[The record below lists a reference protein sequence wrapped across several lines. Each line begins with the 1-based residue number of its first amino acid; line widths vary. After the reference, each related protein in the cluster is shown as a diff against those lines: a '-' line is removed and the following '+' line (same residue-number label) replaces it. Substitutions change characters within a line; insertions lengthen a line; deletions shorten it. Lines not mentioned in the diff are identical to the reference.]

1 MLSSIESLLA
11 AVQGKELQNRRASLA
26 ILIFAVI
33 ASLVTIGILHRWY
46 PWWCA
51 FSALVLLGAFA
62 LYLIRAGVRRWAV
75 SPEEVAILVD
85 AALPTKE
92 RCSALL
98 SLRSSLDPI
107 DTARSLFISQQLS
120 EILAEGPH
128 PAQIAPF
135 KLSGSERCALITA
148 LLLTLSAILLFVF
161 RPQPKLL
168 ALAAKIESILA
179 ADPTIPKPLRAQ
191 ALALAEAIK
200 DTPLGSSQINIELNG
215 ARKELE
221 QALAESE
228 RGKSLG
234 ERTVQ
239 GSKEAREYPR
249 EPKQKQA
256 TPIPVPPTPGP
267 HEQKKQE
274 PQEEKQQGKEQQKQ
288 GAQEQKEKEQG
299 EKEQKNKEQGE
310 KEQGK
315 EEQSAKEQSG
325 SGQGSEKEE
334 SGDNSSQQGSEKQEQ
349 AGEEKQQGG
358 SKQGDSADKDPSAK
372 EQGGQQGDGD
382 GQGSGKGAGEGEG
395 KGNGGEGKGVGSG
408 DGKGQGSGESSD
420 SDSSSA
426 NSGSAEASSGT
437 TGKQDQGKQGSAGQ
451 EGAQGGSSASGSQ
464 SSSLQQLEA
473 ALNEVEQGV
482 KQQGQGQEGTGA
494 EKGPQPQPQPQSQSQ
509 PGSQAGAQGADSKG
523 AGKGAA
529 KEPSKSDPENSEN
542 SNSDSKQAKEG
553 SDSGSSDKAKQ
564 KPSEKTENEE
574 QGEQDSNGE
583 RSALP
588 DRDAPAQTG
597 GLSDGAGSA
606 GLGSNQ
612 GFKEAPIGSLKEVI
626 DERFTDESSNLEK
639 NLEPAQ
645 AKTTIEDLPLTKPKG
660 SLQRG
665 EQPIPLEYSD
675 ILKGPSPS

>member
-1 MLSSIESLLA
+1 MSSSIESLLA
-11 AVQGKELQNRRASLA
+11 AVQGKELQNRRISTA
-26 ILIFAVI
+26 ILIFTVI
-33 ASLVTIGILHRWY
+33 ASLVTIGILHSWY

-51 FSALVLLGAFA
+51 FSALLLLGTFA
-62 LYLIRAGVRRWAV
+62 LYLIRAGVRPCTV

-179 ADPTIPKPLRAQ
+179 ADPTIPEPLRAQ

-200 DTPLGSSQINIELNG
+200 DTPLGSSQINMELNG

-239 GSKEAREYPR
+239 GSKETREYPQ
-249 EPKQKQA
+249 EPKQKQKQKQKQA

-274 PQEEKQQGKEQQKQ
+274 PQEEKQQGKEQQKP
-288 GAQEQKEKEQG
+288 GAQEQKEE
-299 EKEQKNKEQGE
+299 EQKK

-315 EEQSAKEQSG
+315 EEQSANEQSG
-325 SGQGSEKEE
+325 SGQGAEKEE
-334 SGDNSSQQGSEKQEQ
+334 SGDNPSQQGSEQQEK
-349 AGEEKQQGG
+349 AGEQKQQGG
-358 SKQGDSADKDPSAK
+358 SDQGESAADKDPSAK

-395 KGNGGEGKGVGSG
+395 KGKGGEGKGVGSG

-426 NSGSAEASSGT
+426 NTGSAEASSGT

-451 EGAQGGSSASGSQ
+451 EGAQSGSSASGSQ

-494 EKGPQPQPQPQSQSQ
+494 EKGPQSKPPSPSQS
-509 PGSQAGAQGADSKG
+509 GLQAGAQGTGSKG
-523 AGKGAA
+523 AGKGEA
-529 KEPSKSDPENSEN
+529 KEPSKSDPEKSEN

-553 SDSGSSDKAKQ
+553 SDSESSDKAKQ

-583 RSALP
+583 RSAPP

-612 GFKEAPIGSLKEVI
+612 GFKEAPIGSLKEAI

-645 AKTTIEDLPLTKPKG
+645 AKTTIEDLPLAKPKG

-675 ILKGPSPS
+675 ILKGP

>member
-1 MLSSIESLLA
+1 MSSSIESLLA

-26 ILIFAVI
+26 ILIFTVI
-33 ASLVTIGILHRWY
+33 ASLVTIGILHSWY

-51 FSALVLLGAFA
+51 FSALVLLGTFA
-62 LYLIRAGVRRWAV
+62 LYLIRAGVRPWAV

-92 RCSALL
+92 RFSALL

-120 EILAEGPH
+120 EILAEGTH

-161 RPQPKLL
+161 RPQPKLQ

-179 ADPTIPKPLRAQ
+179 ADPTIPEPLRAQ

-200 DTPLGSSQINIELNG
+200 DTPLGSSQINMELNG

-239 GSKEAREYPR
+239 GSKEAREYPQ
-249 EPKQKQA
+249 EPTQKQKQA

-274 PQEEKQQGKEQQKQ
+274 PQEEKQQGKEQQKP
-288 GAQEQKEKEQG
+288 GAQEQKEE
-299 EKEQKNKEQGE
+299 EQKK

-325 SGQGSEKEE
+325 SGQGAEKEE
-334 SGDNSSQQGSEKQEQ
+334 SGDNPSQQGSEQQEQ
-349 AGEEKQQGG
+349 AGEQKQQGG
-358 SKQGDSADKDPSAK
+358 SDQGESAADKDPSAK

-395 KGNGGEGKGVGSG
+395 KGKGGEGKGVGSG

-426 NSGSAEASSGT
+426 NSGSAEASGA
-437 TGKQDQGKQGSAGQ
+437 TGKQGQEKQDREKQGSAGQ
-451 EGAQGGSSASGSQ
+451 QGTQGGSSPSGSQ
-464 SSSLQQLEA
+464 ASSLQQLEA

-494 EKGPQPQPQPQSQSQ
+494 EKGPQSKPPSQSQS
-509 PGSQAGAQGADSKG
+509 GSQAGAQGTGSKG

-529 KEPSKSDPENSEN
+529 KEPSKSDPEKSEN

-612 GFKEAPIGSLKEVI
+612 VFKEAPIGSLKEAI

-645 AKTTIEDLPLTKPKG
+645 AKTTIEDLPLAKPKG

-675 ILKGPSPS
+675 ILKGPSPY

>member
-1 MLSSIESLLA
+1 MSSSIESLLA
-11 AVQGKELQNRRASLA
+11 AVQGKELQNRRISTA
-26 ILIFAVI
+26 ILIFTVI
-33 ASLVTIGILHRWY
+33 ASLVTIGILHSWY

-62 LYLIRAGVRRWAV
+62 LYLIRAGVRPCTV

-92 RCSALL
+92 RFSALL

-107 DTARSLFISQQLS
+107 DTARSVFISQQLS

-148 LLLTLSAILLFVF
+148 LLLTLSAILLFIF

-179 ADPTIPKPLRAQ
+179 ADPTVPEPLRAH

-200 DTPLGSSQINIELNG
+200 DTPLGSSQINMELNG

-228 RGKSLG
+228 RGKSLD

-239 GSKEAREYPR
+239 GSKEAREYPQ

-256 TPIPVPPTPGP
+256 TPIPLPPTPGP

-274 PQEEKQQGKEQQKQ
+274 PQEEKQQGKDQQKQ
-288 GAQEQKEKEQG
+288 GAQEHKEKEQK
-299 EKEQKNKEQGE
+299 EEEQKKKG
-310 KEQGK
+310 QGK

-325 SGQGSEKEE
+325 SGQGAEKEE
-334 SGDNSSQQGSEKQEQ
+334 SGDNPSQQGSEQQEQ
-349 AGEEKQQGG
+349 AGEQKQQGG
-358 SKQGDSADKDPSAK
+358 SEQGESAADKDPSAK

-395 KGNGGEGKGVGSG
+395 KGKGGEGKGVGSG

-451 EGAQGGSSASGSQ
+451 QGAQGGSSPSGSL

-482 KQQGQGQEGTGA
+482 KQQGQGQGQEGTGA
-494 EKGPQPQPQPQSQSQ
+494 EKGPQSKPQSQSQ
-509 PGSQAGAQGADSKG
+509 SQSGSQAGAQGAGSKG

-529 KEPSKSDPENSEN
+529 KEPSKSDPEKSEN

-553 SDSGSSDKAKQ
+553 SDSESSDKAKQ

-612 GFKEAPIGSLKEVI
+612 GFKEAPIGSLKEAI

-645 AKTTIEDLPLTKPKG
+645 AKTTIEDLPLAKPKG

-675 ILKGPSPS
+675 ILKGP

>member
-1 MLSSIESLLA
+1 MSSSIESLLA

-26 ILIFAVI
+26 ILIFTVI
-33 ASLVTIGILHRWY
+33 ASLVTIGILHSWY

-62 LYLIRAGVRRWAV
+62 LYLIRAGVRPWAV
-75 SPEEVAILVD
+75 SPEEAAILVD

-92 RCSALL
+92 RFSALL

-120 EILAEGPH
+120 EILAEGTH

-168 ALAAKIESILA
+168 ALAVKIESILA
-179 ADPTIPKPLRAQ
+179 ADPTIPEPLRAQ

-200 DTPLGSSQINIELNG
+200 DTPLGSSQINMELNG

-239 GSKEAREYPR
+239 GSKEAREYPQ
-249 EPKQKQA
+249 EPKQKQAQA

-274 PQEEKQQGKEQQKQ
+274 PQEEKQQGKEQQKP
-288 GAQEQKEKEQG
+288 GAQEQKEE
-299 EKEQKNKEQGE
+299 EQKK

-325 SGQGSEKEE
+325 SGQGAEKEE
-334 SGDNSSQQGSEKQEQ
+334 SGDNPSQQGSEQQEQ
-349 AGEEKQQGG
+349 AGEQKQQGG
-358 SKQGDSADKDPSAK
+358 SDQGESAADKDPSAK

-395 KGNGGEGKGVGSG
+395 KGKGGEGKGVGSG

-426 NSGSAEASSGT
+426 NSGSAEASGA
-437 TGKQDQGKQGSAGQ
+437 TGKQGQEKQDREKQGSAGQ
-451 EGAQGGSSASGSQ
+451 QGTQGGSSPSGSQ
-464 SSSLQQLEA
+464 ASSLQQLEA

-494 EKGPQPQPQPQSQSQ
+494 EKGPQSKPPSQSQS
-509 PGSQAGAQGADSKG
+509 GSQAGAQGTGSKG

-529 KEPSKSDPENSEN
+529 KEPSKSDPEKSEN

-612 GFKEAPIGSLKEVI
+612 GFKEAPIGSLKEAI

-645 AKTTIEDLPLTKPKG
+645 AKTTIEDLPLAKPKG

-675 ILKGPSPS
+675 ILKGPSPY

>member
-1 MLSSIESLLA
+1 MSSSIESLLA

-26 ILIFAVI
+26 ILIFTVI
-33 ASLVTIGILHRWY
+33 ASLVTIGILHSWY

-62 LYLIRAGVRRWAV
+62 LYLIRAGVRPWAV
-75 SPEEVAILVD
+75 SPEEAAILVD

-92 RCSALL
+92 RFSALL

-120 EILAEGPH
+120 EILAEGTH

-161 RPQPKLL
+161 RPQPKLQ

-179 ADPTIPKPLRAQ
+179 ADPTIPEPLRAQ

-200 DTPLGSSQINIELNG
+200 DTPLGSSQINMELNG

-239 GSKEAREYPR
+239 GSKEAREYPQ
-249 EPKQKQA
+249 EPKQKQAQA

-274 PQEEKQQGKEQQKQ
+274 PQEEKQQGKEQQKP
-288 GAQEQKEKEQG
+288 GAQEQKEE
-299 EKEQKNKEQGE
+299 EQKK

-315 EEQSAKEQSG
+315 EEQSANEQSG
-325 SGQGSEKEE
+325 SGQGAEKEE
-334 SGDNSSQQGSEKQEQ
+334 SGDNPSQQGSEQQEQ
-349 AGEEKQQGG
+349 AGEQKQQGG
-358 SKQGDSADKDPSAK
+358 SDQGESAADKDPSAK

-395 KGNGGEGKGVGSG
+395 KGKGGEGKGVGSG

-426 NSGSAEASSGT
+426 NSGSAEASGA

-494 EKGPQPQPQPQSQSQ
+494 EKGPQSKPPSQSQS
-509 PGSQAGAQGADSKG
+509 GSQAGAQGTGSKG

-529 KEPSKSDPENSEN
+529 KEPSKSDPEKSEN

-612 GFKEAPIGSLKEVI
+612 GFKEAPIGSLKEAI

-645 AKTTIEDLPLTKPKG
+645 AKTTIEDLPLAKPKG

-675 ILKGPSPS
+675 ILKGPSPY

>member
-1 MLSSIESLLA
+1 MSSSIESLLA

-26 ILIFAVI
+26 ILIFTII
-33 ASLVTIGILHRWY
+33 ASLVTIGILHSWY

-62 LYLIRAGVRRWAV
+62 LYLIRAGVRPWAV
-75 SPEEVAILVD
+75 SPEEAAILVD

-92 RCSALL
+92 RFSALL

-107 DTARSLFISQQLS
+107 DTARSVFISQQLS

-179 ADPTIPKPLRAQ
+179 ADPTIPEPLRAQ

-200 DTPLGSSQINIELNG
+200 DTPLGSSQINMELNG

-239 GSKEAREYPR
+239 GSKGTREYPQ
-249 EPKQKQA
+249 EPKQKQAQA

-274 PQEEKQQGKEQQKQ
+274 PQEEKQQGKEQQKP
-288 GAQEQKEKEQG
+288 GAQEQKEKEQK
-299 EKEQKNKEQGE
+299 EEEQKK

-325 SGQGSEKEE
+325 SGQGAEKEE
-334 SGDNSSQQGSEKQEQ
+334 SGDNPSQQGSEQQEQ
-349 AGEEKQQGG
+349 AGEQKQQGG
-358 SKQGDSADKDPSAK
+358 SDQGESAADKDPSAK

-395 KGNGGEGKGVGSG
+395 KGKGGEGKGVGSG

-426 NSGSAEASSGT
+426 NTGSAKASSGT
-437 TGKQDQGKQGSAGQ
+437 TGKQDQEKQGSAGQ

-494 EKGPQPQPQPQSQSQ
+494 EKGPQSKPPSQSQS
-509 PGSQAGAQGADSKG
+509 GSQAGAQGTGSKG

-529 KEPSKSDPENSEN
+529 KEPSKSDPEKSEN

-612 GFKEAPIGSLKEVI
+612 GFKEAPIGSLKEAI

-665 EQPIPLEYSD
+665 EQPIPLEYRD
-675 ILKGPSPS
+675 ILKGPSPY

>member
-1 MLSSIESLLA
+1 MSSSIESLLA

-26 ILIFAVI
+26 ILIFTII
-33 ASLVTIGILHRWY
+33 ASLVTIGILHSWY

-51 FSALVLLGAFA
+51 FSALLLLGTFA
-62 LYLIRAGVRRWAV
+62 LYLIRAGVRPWAV
-75 SPEEVAILVD
+75 SPEEAAILVD

-92 RCSALL
+92 RFSALL

-107 DTARSLFISQQLS
+107 DTARSVFISQQLS

-179 ADPTIPKPLRAQ
+179 ADPTIPEPLRAQ

-200 DTPLGSSQINIELNG
+200 DTPLGSSQINMELNG

-239 GSKEAREYPR
+239 GSKEAREYPQ
-249 EPKQKQA
+249 EPKQKQAQA

-274 PQEEKQQGKEQQKQ
+274 PQEEKQQGKEQQKP
-288 GAQEQKEKEQG
+288 GAQEQKEE
-299 EKEQKNKEQGE
+299 EQKK

-315 EEQSAKEQSG
+315 EEQSANEQSG
-325 SGQGSEKEE
+325 SGQGAEKEE
-334 SGDNSSQQGSEKQEQ
+334 SGDNPSQQGSEQQEQ
-349 AGEEKQQGG
+349 AGEQKQQGG
-358 SKQGDSADKDPSAK
+358 SDQGESAADKDPSAK

-382 GQGSGKGAGEGEG
+382 GQGSGKGAGEGKG
-395 KGNGGEGKGVGSG
+395 KGKGGEGKGVGSG

-426 NSGSAEASSGT
+426 NTGSAKASSGT

-451 EGAQGGSSASGSQ
+451 EGAQGGSSPSGSQ
-464 SSSLQQLEA
+464 ASSLQQLEA

-494 EKGPQPQPQPQSQSQ
+494 EKGPQSKPLSPSPSQ
-509 PGSQAGAQGADSKG
+509 PGSQAGAQGTGSKG

-529 KEPSKSDPENSEN
+529 KEPSKSDPEKSEN

-553 SDSGSSDKAKQ
+553 SDSGRSDKAKQ

-612 GFKEAPIGSLKEVI
+612 GFKEAPIGSLKEAI

-645 AKTTIEDLPLTKPKG
+645 AKTTIEDLPLAKPKG

-675 ILKGPSPS
+675 ILKGPSPY

>member
-1 MLSSIESLLA
+1 MSSSIESLLA

-26 ILIFAVI
+26 ILIFTVI
-33 ASLVTIGILHRWY
+33 ASLVTIGILHSWY

-62 LYLIRAGVRRWAV
+62 LYLIRAGVRPWAV
-75 SPEEVAILVD
+75 SPEEAAILVD

-92 RCSALL
+92 RFSALL

-120 EILAEGPH
+120 EILAEGTH

-179 ADPTIPKPLRAQ
+179 ADPTIPEPLRAQ

-200 DTPLGSSQINIELNG
+200 DTPLGSSQINMELNG

-239 GSKEAREYPR
+239 GSKEAREYPQ
-249 EPKQKQA
+249 EPTQKQKQA

-274 PQEEKQQGKEQQKQ
+274 PQEEKQQGKEQQKP
-288 GAQEQKEKEQG
+288 GAQEQKEE
-299 EKEQKNKEQGE
+299 EQKK

-325 SGQGSEKEE
+325 SGQGAEKEE
-334 SGDNSSQQGSEKQEQ
+334 SGDNPSQQGSEQQEQ
-349 AGEEKQQGG
+349 AGEQKQQGG
-358 SKQGDSADKDPSAK
+358 SDQGESAADKDPSAK

-395 KGNGGEGKGVGSG
+395 KGKGGEGKGVGSG

-426 NSGSAEASSGT
+426 NSGSAEASGA

-451 EGAQGGSSASGSQ
+451 EGAQGGSSPSGSQ

-494 EKGPQPQPQPQSQSQ
+494 EKGPQSKPPSQSQS
-509 PGSQAGAQGADSKG
+509 GSQAGAQGTGSKG

-529 KEPSKSDPENSEN
+529 KEPSKSDPEKSEN

-612 GFKEAPIGSLKEVI
+612 GFKEAPIGSLKEAI

-645 AKTTIEDLPLTKPKG
+645 AKTTIEDLPLAKPKG

-675 ILKGPSPS
+675 ILKGPSPY

>member
-1 MLSSIESLLA
+1 MSSSIESLLA

-26 ILIFAVI
+26 ILIFTVI
-33 ASLVTIGILHRWY
+33 ASLVTIGILHSWY

-62 LYLIRAGVRRWAV
+62 LYLIRAGVRPWAV
-75 SPEEVAILVD
+75 SPEEAAILVD

-92 RCSALL
+92 RFSALL

-120 EILAEGPH
+120 EILAEGTH

-179 ADPTIPKPLRAQ
+179 ADPTIPEPLRAQ

-200 DTPLGSSQINIELNG
+200 DTPLGSSQINMELNG

-239 GSKEAREYPR
+239 GSKEAREYPQ
-249 EPKQKQA
+249 EPKQKQKQA

-274 PQEEKQQGKEQQKQ
+274 PQEEKQQGKEQQKP
-288 GAQEQKEKEQG
+288 GAQEQKEE
-299 EKEQKNKEQGE
+299 EQKK

-315 EEQSAKEQSG
+315 EEQSANEQSG
-325 SGQGSEKEE
+325 SGQGAEKEE
-334 SGDNSSQQGSEKQEQ
+334 SGDNPSQQGSEQQEQ
-349 AGEEKQQGG
+349 AGEQKQQGG
-358 SKQGDSADKDPSAK
+358 SDQGESAADKDPSAK

-395 KGNGGEGKGVGSG
+395 KGKGGEGKGVGSG

-426 NSGSAEASSGT
+426 NSGSAEASGA

-451 EGAQGGSSASGSQ
+451 EGTQGGSSPSGSQ
-464 SSSLQQLEA
+464 ASSLQQLEA

-494 EKGPQPQPQPQSQSQ
+494 EKGPQSKPPSQSQS
-509 PGSQAGAQGADSKG
+509 GSQAGAQGTGSKG

-529 KEPSKSDPENSEN
+529 KEPSKSDPEKSEN

-612 GFKEAPIGSLKEVI
+612 GFKEAPIGSLKEAI

-645 AKTTIEDLPLTKPKG
+645 AKTTIEDLPLAKPKG

-675 ILKGPSPS
+675 ILKGPSPY

>member
-1 MLSSIESLLA
+1 MSSSIESLLA

-26 ILIFAVI
+26 ILIFTII
-33 ASLVTIGILHRWY
+33 ASLVTIGILHSWY

-62 LYLIRAGVRRWAV
+62 LYLIRAGVRPWAV
-75 SPEEVAILVD
+75 SPEEAAILVD

-92 RCSALL
+92 RFSALL

-107 DTARSLFISQQLS
+107 DTARSVFISQQLS

-168 ALAAKIESILA
+168 ALAVKIESILA
-179 ADPTIPKPLRAQ
+179 ADPTIPEPLRAQ

-200 DTPLGSSQINIELNG
+200 DTPLGSSQINMELNG

-239 GSKEAREYPR
+239 GSKEAREYPQ
-249 EPKQKQA
+249 EPTQKQKQKQKQA

-274 PQEEKQQGKEQQKQ
+274 PQEEKQQGKEQQKP
-288 GAQEQKEKEQG
+288 GAQEQKEE
-299 EKEQKNKEQGE
+299 EQKK

-325 SGQGSEKEE
+325 SGQGAEKEE
-334 SGDNSSQQGSEKQEQ
+334 SGDNPSQQGSEQQEQ
-349 AGEEKQQGG
+349 AGEQKQQGG
-358 SKQGDSADKDPSAK
+358 SDQGESAADKDPSAK

-395 KGNGGEGKGVGSG
+395 KGKGGEGKGVGSG

-426 NSGSAEASSGT
+426 NSGSAEASGA

-451 EGAQGGSSASGSQ
+451 EGTQGGSSPSGSQ
-464 SSSLQQLEA
+464 ASSLQQLEA

-494 EKGPQPQPQPQSQSQ
+494 EKGPQSKPQSPSQS
-509 PGSQAGAQGADSKG
+509 GSQAGAQGADSKG

-529 KEPSKSDPENSEN
+529 KEPSKSDPEKSEN

-553 SDSGSSDKAKQ
+553 SDSESSDKAKQ

-612 GFKEAPIGSLKEVI
+612 GFKEAPIGSLKEAI

-675 ILKGPSPS
+675 ILKGPSPY

>member
-1 MLSSIESLLA
+1 MSSSIESLLA

-26 ILIFAVI
+26 ILIFTII
-33 ASLVTIGILHRWY
+33 ASLVTIGILHSWY

-62 LYLIRAGVRRWAV
+62 LYLIRAGVRPCTV
-75 SPEEVAILVD
+75 SPEEAAILVD

-92 RCSALL
+92 RFSALL

-107 DTARSLFISQQLS
+107 DTARSVFISQQLS
-120 EILAEGPH
+120 EILAEGTH

-168 ALAAKIESILA
+168 ALAVKIESILA
-179 ADPTIPKPLRAQ
+179 ADPTIPEPLRAQ

-200 DTPLGSSQINIELNG
+200 DTPLGSSQINMELNG

-239 GSKEAREYPR
+239 GSKEAREYPQ
-249 EPKQKQA
+249 EPKQKQAQA

-274 PQEEKQQGKEQQKQ
+274 PQEEKQQGKEQRKP
-288 GAQEQKEKEQG
+288 GAQEQKEE
-299 EKEQKNKEQGE
+299 EQKK

-315 EEQSAKEQSG
+315 EEQSANEQSG
-325 SGQGSEKEE
+325 SGQGAEKEE
-334 SGDNSSQQGSEKQEQ
+334 SGDNPSQQGSEQQEQ
-349 AGEEKQQGG
+349 AGEQKQQGG
-358 SKQGDSADKDPSAK
+358 SDQGESAADKDPSAK

-395 KGNGGEGKGVGSG
+395 KGKGGEGKGVGSG

-426 NSGSAEASSGT
+426 NSGSAEASGA
-437 TGKQDQGKQGSAGQ
+437 TGKQGQEKQDREKQGSAGQ
-451 EGAQGGSSASGSQ
+451 QGAQGGSSPSGSQ

-494 EKGPQPQPQPQSQSQ
+494 EKGPQSKPQSPSQS
-509 PGSQAGAQGADSKG
+509 GSQAGAQGTGSKG

-529 KEPSKSDPENSEN
+529 KEPSKSDPEKSEN

-612 GFKEAPIGSLKEVI
+612 GFKEAPIGSLKEAI

-675 ILKGPSPS
+675 ILKGPSPY

>member
-1 MLSSIESLLA
+1 MSSSIESLLA

-26 ILIFAVI
+26 ILIFTVI
-33 ASLVTIGILHRWY
+33 ASLVTIGILHSWY

-62 LYLIRAGVRRWAV
+62 LYLIRAGVRPWAV
-75 SPEEVAILVD
+75 SPEEAAILVD

-92 RCSALL
+92 RFSALL

-107 DTARSLFISQQLS
+107 DTARSVFISQQLS

-179 ADPTIPKPLRAQ
+179 ADPTIPEPLRAQ

-200 DTPLGSSQINIELNG
+200 DTPLGSSQINMELNG

-239 GSKEAREYPR
+239 GSKEAREYPQ
-249 EPKQKQA
+249 EPKQKQAQA

-274 PQEEKQQGKEQQKQ
+274 PQEEKQQGKEQQKP
-288 GAQEQKEKEQG
+288 GAQEQKEE
-299 EKEQKNKEQGE
+299 EQKK

-325 SGQGSEKEE
+325 SGQGAEKEE
-334 SGDNSSQQGSEKQEQ
+334 SGDNPSQQGSEQQEQ
-349 AGEEKQQGG
+349 AGEQKQQGG
-358 SKQGDSADKDPSAK
+358 SDQGESAADKDPSAK

-395 KGNGGEGKGVGSG
+395 KGKGGEGKGVGSG

-426 NSGSAEASSGT
+426 NSGSAEASGA

-451 EGAQGGSSASGSQ
+451 EGTQGGSSPSGSQ
-464 SSSLQQLEA
+464 ASSLQQLEA

-494 EKGPQPQPQPQSQSQ
+494 EKGPQSKPQSPSPSQ
-509 PGSQAGAQGADSKG
+509 PGSQAGAQGTGSKG

-529 KEPSKSDPENSEN
+529 KEPSKSDPEKSEN

-612 GFKEAPIGSLKEVI
+612 GFKEAPIGSLKEAI

-645 AKTTIEDLPLTKPKG
+645 AKTTIEDLPLAKPKG

-675 ILKGPSPS
+675 ILKGP

>member
-1 MLSSIESLLA
+1 MSSSIESLLA

-26 ILIFAVI
+26 ILIFTII
-33 ASLVTIGILHRWY
+33 ASLVTIGILHSWY

-62 LYLIRAGVRRWAV
+62 LYLIRAGVRPWAV
-75 SPEEVAILVD
+75 SPEEAAILVD

-92 RCSALL
+92 RFSALL

-120 EILAEGPH
+120 EILAEGTH

-168 ALAAKIESILA
+168 ALAVKIESILA
-179 ADPTIPKPLRAQ
+179 ADPTIPEPLRAQ

-200 DTPLGSSQINIELNG
+200 DTPLGSSQINMELNG

-239 GSKEAREYPR
+239 GSKEAREYPQ
-249 EPKQKQA
+249 EPTQKQKQKQKQA

-274 PQEEKQQGKEQQKQ
+274 PQEEKQQGKEQQKP
-288 GAQEQKEKEQG
+288 GAQEQKEE
-299 EKEQKNKEQGE
+299 EQKK

-315 EEQSAKEQSG
+315 EEQSANEQSG
-325 SGQGSEKEE
+325 SGQGAEKEE
-334 SGDNSSQQGSEKQEQ
+334 SGDNPSQQGSEQQEQ
-349 AGEEKQQGG
+349 AGEQKQQGG
-358 SKQGDSADKDPSAK
+358 SDQGESAADKDPSAK

-395 KGNGGEGKGVGSG
+395 KGKGGEGKGVGSG

-426 NSGSAEASSGT
+426 NSGSAEASGA

-451 EGAQGGSSASGSQ
+451 EGTQGGSSPSGSQ
-464 SSSLQQLEA
+464 ASSLQQLEA

-494 EKGPQPQPQPQSQSQ
+494 EKGPQSKPQSPSQ
-509 PGSQAGAQGADSKG
+509 PGSHAGAQGTGSKG

-529 KEPSKSDPENSEN
+529 KEPSKSDPEKSEN

-553 SDSGSSDKAKQ
+553 SDSESSDKAKQ

-612 GFKEAPIGSLKEVI
+612 GFKEAPIGSLKEAI

-675 ILKGPSPS
+675 ILKGP

>member
-1 MLSSIESLLA
+1 MSSSIESLLA

-26 ILIFAVI
+26 ILIFTII
-33 ASLVTIGILHRWY
+33 ASLVTIGILHSWY

-62 LYLIRAGVRRWAV
+62 LYLIRAGVRPWAV
-75 SPEEVAILVD
+75 SPEEAAILVD

-92 RCSALL
+92 RFSALL

-107 DTARSLFISQQLS
+107 DTARSVFISQQLS

-179 ADPTIPKPLRAQ
+179 ADPTIPEPLRAQ

-200 DTPLGSSQINIELNG
+200 DTPLGSSQINMELNG

-239 GSKEAREYPR
+239 GSKEAREYPQ
-249 EPKQKQA
+249 EPTQKQKQKQKQA

-274 PQEEKQQGKEQQKQ
+274 PQEEKQQGKEQQKP
-288 GAQEQKEKEQG
+288 GAQEQKEE
-299 EKEQKNKEQGE
+299 EQKK

-325 SGQGSEKEE
+325 SGQGAEKEE
-334 SGDNSSQQGSEKQEQ
+334 SGDNPSQQGSEQQEQ
-349 AGEEKQQGG
+349 AGEQKQQGG
-358 SKQGDSADKDPSAK
+358 SDQGESAADKDPSAK

-395 KGNGGEGKGVGSG
+395 KGKGGEGKGVGSG

-426 NSGSAEASSGT
+426 NSGSAEASGA

-451 EGAQGGSSASGSQ
+451 EGTQGGSSPSGSQ
-464 SSSLQQLEA
+464 ASSLQQLEA

-494 EKGPQPQPQPQSQSQ
+494 EKGPQSKPQSPSPSQ
-509 PGSQAGAQGADSKG
+509 PGSQAGAQGTGSKG

-529 KEPSKSDPENSEN
+529 KEPSKSDPEKSEN

-553 SDSGSSDKAKQ
+553 SDSESSDKAKQ

-612 GFKEAPIGSLKEVI
+612 GFKEAPIGSLKEAI

-675 ILKGPSPS
+675 ILKGP

>member
-1 MLSSIESLLA
+1 MSSSIESLLA
-11 AVQGKELQNRRASLA
+11 AVQGKELQNRRTSLA
-26 ILIFAVI
+26 IIIFSVI
-33 ASLVTIGILHRWY
+33 ASLVNIGILNSWY

-51 FSALVLLGAFA
+51 FSALVLLGALA
-62 LYLIRAGVRRWAV
+62 LYLIRAGVRPCAV

-92 RCSALL
+92 RFSALL

-107 DTARSLFISQQLS
+107 DTARSVFISQQLS

-128 PAQIAPF
+128 PAQIASF

-179 ADPTIPKPLRAQ
+179 ADPTIPEPLRAQ

-200 DTPLGSSQINIELNG
+200 DTPLGSSQINMELSG
-215 ARKELE
+215 TRKELE

-239 GSKEAREYPR
+239 GSKETREYPQ
-249 EPKQKQA
+249 EPTQKQKQA

-274 PQEEKQQGKEQQKQ
+274 PQEEKQQEKEQQKP
-288 GAQEQKEKEQG
+288 GAQEQKEE
-299 EKEQKNKEQGE
+299 EQKK

-325 SGQGSEKEE
+325 SGQGAEKEE
-334 SGDNSSQQGSEKQEQ
+334 SGDNPSQQGSEQQEQ
-349 AGEEKQQGG
+349 AGEQKQQGG
-358 SKQGDSADKDPSAK
+358 SDQGESAADKDPSAK

-395 KGNGGEGKGVGSG
+395 KGKGGEGKGVGSG

-426 NSGSAEASSGT
+426 NSGSAEASGA
-437 TGKQDQGKQGSAGQ
+437 TGKQGQEKQDREKQGSAGQ
-451 EGAQGGSSASGSQ
+451 QGTQGGSSPSGSQ
-464 SSSLQQLEA
+464 ASSLQQLEA

-482 KQQGQGQEGTGA
+482 KQQGQGQEGPGA
-494 EKGPQPQPQPQSQSQ
+494 EKGPQSKPQSPSQS
-509 PGSQAGAQGADSKG
+509 GSQAGAQGADSKG

-529 KEPSKSDPENSEN
+529 KEPSKSDPEKSEN

-553 SDSGSSDKAKQ
+553 SDSESSDKAKQ

-612 GFKEAPIGSLKEVI
+612 GFKEAPIGSLKEAI

-645 AKTTIEDLPLTKPKG
+645 AKTTIEDLPLAKPKG

-675 ILKGPSPS
+675 ILKGP

>member
-1 MLSSIESLLA
+1 MSSSIESLLA
-11 AVQGKELQNRRASLA
+11 AVQGKELQNRRISTA
-26 ILIFAVI
+26 ILIFTVI
-33 ASLVTIGILHRWY
+33 ASLVTIGILHSWY

-51 FSALVLLGAFA
+51 FSALVLLGTFA
-62 LYLIRAGVRRWAV
+62 LYLIRAGVRPWAV

-179 ADPTIPKPLRAQ
+179 ADPTIPEPLRAQ

-200 DTPLGSSQINIELNG
+200 DTPLGSSQINMELNG

-239 GSKEAREYPR
+239 GSKETREYPQ
-249 EPKQKQA
+249 EPKQKQKQKQA

-274 PQEEKQQGKEQQKQ
+274 PQEEKQQGKEQQKP
-288 GAQEQKEKEQG
+288 GAQEQKEE
-299 EKEQKNKEQGE
+299 EQKK

-315 EEQSAKEQSG
+315 EEQSANEQSG
-325 SGQGSEKEE
+325 SGQGAEKEE
-334 SGDNSSQQGSEKQEQ
+334 SGDNPSQQGSEQQEK
-349 AGEEKQQGG
+349 AGEQKQQGG
-358 SKQGDSADKDPSAK
+358 SDQGESAADKDPSAK

-395 KGNGGEGKGVGSG
+395 KGKGGEGKGVGSG

-426 NSGSAEASSGT
+426 NTGSAEASSGT

-451 EGAQGGSSASGSQ
+451 EGAQSGSSASGSQ

-494 EKGPQPQPQPQSQSQ
+494 EKGPQSKPPSPSQS
-509 PGSQAGAQGADSKG
+509 GLQAGAQGTGSKG
-523 AGKGAA
+523 AGKGEA
-529 KEPSKSDPENSEN
+529 KEPSKSDPEKSEN

-553 SDSGSSDKAKQ
+553 SDSESSDKAKQ

-583 RSALP
+583 RSAPP

-612 GFKEAPIGSLKEVI
+612 GFKEAPIGSLKEAI

-645 AKTTIEDLPLTKPKG
+645 AKTTIEDLPLAKPKG

-675 ILKGPSPS
+675 ILKGP

>member
-1 MLSSIESLLA
+1 MSSSIESLLA
-11 AVQGKELQNRRASLA
+11 AVQGKELQNRRISTA
-26 ILIFAVI
+26 ILIFTVI
-33 ASLVTIGILHRWY
+33 ASLVTIGILHSWY

-51 FSALVLLGAFA
+51 FSALLLLGTFA
-62 LYLIRAGVRRWAV
+62 LYLIRAGVRPCTV

-179 ADPTIPKPLRAQ
+179 ADPTIPEPLRAQ

-200 DTPLGSSQINIELNG
+200 DTPLGSSQINMELNG

-239 GSKEAREYPR
+239 GSKETREYPQ
-249 EPKQKQA
+249 EPKQKQKQKQKQA

-274 PQEEKQQGKEQQKQ
+274 PQEEKQQGKEQQKP
-288 GAQEQKEKEQG
+288 GAQEQKEE
-299 EKEQKNKEQGE
+299 EQKK

-315 EEQSAKEQSG
+315 EEQSANEQSG
-325 SGQGSEKEE
+325 SGQGAEKEE
-334 SGDNSSQQGSEKQEQ
+334 SGDNPSQQGSEQQEK
-349 AGEEKQQGG
+349 AGEQKQQGG
-358 SKQGDSADKDPSAK
+358 SDQGESAADKDPSAK

-395 KGNGGEGKGVGSG
+395 KGKGGEGKGVGSG

-426 NSGSAEASSGT
+426 NTGSAEASSGT

-451 EGAQGGSSASGSQ
+451 EGAQSGSSASGSQ

-494 EKGPQPQPQPQSQSQ
+494 EKGPQSKPPSPSQS
-509 PGSQAGAQGADSKG
+509 GLQAGAQGTGSKG
-523 AGKGAA
+523 AGKGEA
-529 KEPSKSDPENSEN
+529 KEPSKSDPEKSEN

-553 SDSGSSDKAKQ
+553 SDSESSDKAKQ

-612 GFKEAPIGSLKEVI
+612 GFKEAPIGSLKEAI

-645 AKTTIEDLPLTKPKG
+645 AKTTIEDLPLAKPKG

-675 ILKGPSPS
+675 ILKGP

>member
-1 MLSSIESLLA
+1 MSSSIESLLA
-11 AVQGKELQNRRASLA
+11 AVQGKELQNRRTSLA
-26 ILIFAVI
+26 IIIFSVI
-33 ASLVTIGILHRWY
+33 ASLVNIGILNSWY

-51 FSALVLLGAFA
+51 FSALVLLGALA
-62 LYLIRAGVRRWAV
+62 LYLIRAGVRPCAV

-92 RCSALL
+92 RFSALL

-128 PAQIAPF
+128 PAQIAPL

-179 ADPTIPKPLRAQ
+179 ADPTVPEPLRAQ

-200 DTPLGSSQINIELNG
+200 DTPLGSSQINMELNG

-239 GSKEAREYPR
+239 GSKEAREYPQ

-256 TPIPVPPTPGP
+256 TPIPLPPTPGP

-274 PQEEKQQGKEQQKQ
+274 PQEEKQQGKDQQKQ
-288 GAQEQKEKEQG
+288 GAQEQKEE
-299 EKEQKNKEQGE
+299 EQKKKEQGE
-310 KEQGK
+310 KEQG
-315 EEQSAKEQSG
+315 AKEQSG

-349 AGEEKQQGG
+349 AGEQKQQGG
-358 SKQGDSADKDPSAK
+358 SEQGESAADKDASAK

-395 KGNGGEGKGVGSG
+395 KGKDGEGKGVGSG

-426 NSGSAEASSGT
+426 NTGSAEASSGT

-451 EGAQGGSSASGSQ
+451 EGAQSGSSASGSQ

-473 ALNEVEQGV
+473 TLNEVEQGV

-509 PGSQAGAQGADSKG
+509 SGSQAGAQGADSKG

-529 KEPSKSDPENSEN
+529 KEPSKSDPEKSEN
-542 SNSDSKQAKEG
+542 SNSDSKQNKEN
-553 SDSGSSDKAKQ
+553 SASGGSDKAKQ
-564 KPSEKTENEE
+564 KPSEKTEHEE

-583 RSALP
+583 RSAPP

-612 GFKEAPIGSLKEVI
+612 GFKEAPIGSLKEAI
-626 DERFTDESSNLEK
+626 DERFTDEISNLEK

-645 AKTTIEDLPLTKPKG
+645 AKTTIEDLPLAKPKG

-675 ILKGPSPS
+675 ILKGP

>member
-26 ILIFAVI
+26 IIIFSVI

-62 LYLIRAGVRRWAV
+62 LYLIRAGVRPWAV
-75 SPEEVAILVD
+75 SPEEAAILVD

-92 RCSALL
+92 RFSALL

-107 DTARSLFISQQLS
+107 DTARSVFISQQLS

-179 ADPTIPKPLRAQ
+179 ADPTIPEPLRAQ

-200 DTPLGSSQINIELNG
+200 DTPLGSSQINMELNG

-239 GSKEAREYPR
+239 GSKETREYPR

-274 PQEEKQQGKEQQKQ
+274 PQEEKQQEKEQQKP
-288 GAQEQKEKEQG
+288 GAQEQKEE
-299 EKEQKNKEQGE
+299 EQKKKEQGE

-325 SGQGSEKEE
+325 SGQGAEKEE
-334 SGDNSSQQGSEKQEQ
+334 SGDNPSQQGSEQQEQ
-349 AGEEKQQGG
+349 AGEQKQQGG
-358 SKQGDSADKDPSAK
+358 SDQGESAADKDPSAK

-395 KGNGGEGKGVGSG
+395 KGKGGEGKGVGSG

-426 NSGSAEASSGT
+426 NSGSAEASGA

-451 EGAQGGSSASGSQ
+451 EGTQGGSSPSGSQ

-494 EKGPQPQPQPQSQSQ
+494 EKGPQSKPQSPSPSQ

-529 KEPSKSDPENSEN
+529 KEPSKSDLEKSEN
-542 SNSDSKQAKEG
+542 SNSDSKQNKEN
-553 SDSGSSDKAKQ
+553 SASGGSDKAKQ
-564 KPSEKTENEE
+564 KPSEKTEHEE

-583 RSALP
+583 RSAPP

-612 GFKEAPIGSLKEVI
+612 GFKEAPIGSLKEAI

-645 AKTTIEDLPLTKPKG
+645 AKTTIEDLPLAKPKG

-675 ILKGPSPS
+675 ILKGPSPY

>member
-1 MLSSIESLLA
+1 MSSSIESLLA

-26 ILIFAVI
+26 ILIFTII
-33 ASLVTIGILHRWY
+33 ASLVTIGILHSWY

-62 LYLIRAGVRRWAV
+62 LYLIRAGVRPWAV
-75 SPEEVAILVD
+75 SPEEAAILVD

-92 RCSALL
+92 RFSALL

-107 DTARSLFISQQLS
+107 DTARSVFISQQLS

-179 ADPTIPKPLRAQ
+179 ADPTIPEPLRAQ

-200 DTPLGSSQINIELNG
+200 DTPLGSSQINMELNG

-239 GSKEAREYPR
+239 GSKEAREYPQ
-249 EPKQKQA
+249 EPTQKQKQKQA

-274 PQEEKQQGKEQQKQ
+274 PQEEKQQGKEQQKP
-288 GAQEQKEKEQG
+288 GAQEQKEE
-299 EKEQKNKEQGE
+299 EQKK

-325 SGQGSEKEE
+325 SGQGAEKEE
-334 SGDNSSQQGSEKQEQ
+334 SGDNPSQQGSEQQEQ
-349 AGEEKQQGG
+349 AGEQKQQGG
-358 SKQGDSADKDPSAK
+358 SDQGESAADKDPSAK

-395 KGNGGEGKGVGSG
+395 KGKGGEGKGVGSG

-426 NSGSAEASSGT
+426 NSGSAEASGA

-451 EGAQGGSSASGSQ
+451 EGTQGGSSPSGSQ
-464 SSSLQQLEA
+464 ASSLQQLEA

-494 EKGPQPQPQPQSQSQ
+494 EKGPQSKPQSPSPSQ
-509 PGSQAGAQGADSKG
+509 PGSQAGAQGTGSKG

-529 KEPSKSDPENSEN
+529 KEPSKSDPEKSEN

-553 SDSGSSDKAKQ
+553 SDSESSDKAKQ

-612 GFKEAPIGSLKEVI
+612 GFKEAPIGSLKEAI

-675 ILKGPSPS
+675 ILKGP

>member
-1 MLSSIESLLA
+1 MSSSIESLLA

-26 ILIFAVI
+26 ILIFTVI
-33 ASLVTIGILHRWY
+33 ASLVTIGILHSWY

-51 FSALVLLGAFA
+51 FSALVLLGTFA
-62 LYLIRAGVRRWAV
+62 LYLIRAGVRPCTV
-75 SPEEVAILVD
+75 SPEEAAILVD

-92 RCSALL
+92 RFSALL

-107 DTARSLFISQQLS
+107 DTARSVFISQQLS

-161 RPQPKLL
+161 RPQPKLQ

-179 ADPTIPKPLRAQ
+179 ADPTIPEPLRAQ

-200 DTPLGSSQINIELNG
+200 DTPLGSSQINMELNG

-239 GSKEAREYPR
+239 GSKEAREYPQ
-249 EPKQKQA
+249 EPKQKQAQA

-274 PQEEKQQGKEQQKQ
+274 PQEEKQQGKEQQKP
-288 GAQEQKEKEQG
+288 GAQEQKEE
-299 EKEQKNKEQGE
+299 EQKK

-315 EEQSAKEQSG
+315 EEQSANEQSG
-325 SGQGSEKEE
+325 SGQGAEKEE
-334 SGDNSSQQGSEKQEQ
+334 SGDNPSQQGSEQQEQ
-349 AGEEKQQGG
+349 AGEQKQQGG
-358 SKQGDSADKDPSAK
+358 SDQGESAADKDPSAK

-395 KGNGGEGKGVGSG
+395 KGKGGEGKGVGSG

-426 NSGSAEASSGT
+426 NSGSAEASGA

-494 EKGPQPQPQPQSQSQ
+494 EKGPQSKPPSQSQS
-509 PGSQAGAQGADSKG
+509 GSQAGAQGTGSKG

-529 KEPSKSDPENSEN
+529 KEPSKSDPEKSEN

-612 GFKEAPIGSLKEVI
+612 GFKEAPIGSLKEAI

-645 AKTTIEDLPLTKPKG
+645 AKTTIEDLPLAKPKG

-665 EQPIPLEYSD
+665 EQPIPLEYRD
-675 ILKGPSPS
+675 ILKGPSPY

>member
-1 MLSSIESLLA
+1 MSSSIESLLA
-11 AVQGKELQNRRASLA
+11 AVQGKELQNRRISTA
-26 ILIFAVI
+26 ILIFTVI
-33 ASLVTIGILHRWY
+33 ASLVTIGILHSWY

-51 FSALVLLGAFA
+51 FSALVLLGTFA
-62 LYLIRAGVRRWAV
+62 LYLIRAGVRPCTV

-179 ADPTIPKPLRAQ
+179 ADPTIPEPLRAQ

-200 DTPLGSSQINIELNG
+200 DTPLGSSQINMELNG

-239 GSKEAREYPR
+239 GSKETREYPQ
-249 EPKQKQA
+249 EPKQKQKQKQKQA

-274 PQEEKQQGKEQQKQ
+274 PQEEKQQGKEQQKP
-288 GAQEQKEKEQG
+288 GAQEQKEE
-299 EKEQKNKEQGE
+299 EQKK

-315 EEQSAKEQSG
+315 EEQSANEQSG
-325 SGQGSEKEE
+325 SGQGAEKEE
-334 SGDNSSQQGSEKQEQ
+334 SGDNPSQQGSEQQEK
-349 AGEEKQQGG
+349 AGEQKQQGG
-358 SKQGDSADKDPSAK
+358 SDQGESAADKDPSAK

-395 KGNGGEGKGVGSG
+395 KGKGGEGKGVGSG

-426 NSGSAEASSGT
+426 NTGSAEASSGT

-451 EGAQGGSSASGSQ
+451 EGAQSGSSASGSQ

-494 EKGPQPQPQPQSQSQ
+494 EKGPQSKPPSPSQS
-509 PGSQAGAQGADSKG
+509 GLQAGAQGTGSKG
-523 AGKGAA
+523 AGKGEA
-529 KEPSKSDPENSEN
+529 KEPSKSDPEKSEN

-553 SDSGSSDKAKQ
+553 SDSESSDKAKQ

-612 GFKEAPIGSLKEVI
+612 GFKEAPIGSLKEAI

-645 AKTTIEDLPLTKPKG
+645 AKTTIEDLPLAKPKG

-675 ILKGPSPS
+675 ILKGP